1 MPVAYD
7 LIVMLDSTAEEDAR
21 AKVLTDVEAAI
32 PQGGGEIANKQ
43 DWGKKIMAF
52 EIRHKADADYH
63 LLQFL
68 APPELPSTLSR
79 SLAIN
84 DTVLRHRIIKT
95 PGGKPAAP
103 SSPPSPAPAAEAAP
117 PAPEAPEPAAE
128 PAEPAPQA

>member
-1 MPVAYD
+1 MAAAVPVAYD

-32 PQGGGEIANKQ
+32 GQGGGEIANKQ

-63 LLQFL
+63 LIQFL
-68 APPELPSTLSR
+68 ASPELPATLSR

-103 SSPPSPAPAAEAAP
+103 SSSPPVAAEPEPAPAA
-117 PAPEAPEPAAE
+117 PEAEPAAT
-128 PAEPAPQA
+128 PQA